1 MSESGF
7 ELKLD
12 HALIGLYS
20 FGLLLLSIGVAVSS
34 GLAGF
39 MISMGLGLLVL
50 AFILL
55 MIYGM

>member
-7 ELKLD
+7 ELRLD

-34 GLAGF
+34 GIAGF
-39 MISMGLGLLVL
+39 MITMGIGILML
-50 AFILL
+50 AFLLL